1 MLRITNRS
9 LTRHSRNRDDTPRQ
23 LTTLSFYYTA
33 VRKCLARENQTRTF
47 DSRMRLL
54 NSRTF
59 KEMRRSPKIFCHKM
73 AEFNDVGTDGV
84 RQAGCRPGP
93 QTQGTGYH
101 SGACRSALPLI
112 QNSANFGK

>member
-23 LTTLSFYYTA
+23 LTTLPFYYTA

-47 DSRMRLL
+47 DSRVGLL

-73 AEFNDVGTDGV
+73 AEFNDVGTHGRGSV
-84 RQAGCRPGP
+84 SRNRAATRQ
-93 QTQGTGYH
+93 
-101 SGACRSALPLI
+101 GAVVDSQPEPATT
-112 QNSANFGK
+112 A